1 MMSLMT
7 YKGYNISI
15 RYSVPDDTVYGTVV
29 GISDAI
35 IIEIDMNAG
44 SIKKQIQ
51 KAMDDYINLKAE
63 VCNTTRTFSKWLE
76 EHRES
81 NNILP
86 PGMDAQT
93 AVNFLIDYLLDDFV
107 VPYSAGTAQI
117 NTEAVHAM
125 LQKYSKKYK
134 KELKEL
140 DNT

>member
-1 MMSLMT
+1 MEL
-7 YKGYNISI
+7 I
-15 RYSVPDDTVYGTVV
+15 RYNGYEVAVSYSAADDVIFGKIMNT
-29 GISDAI
+29 SDCVL
-35 IIEIDMNAG
+35 IEVDPAKG
-44 SIKKQIQ
+44 SIKEQIR
-51 KAMDDYINLKAE
+51 KGVDDYINLKAE

-76 EHRES
+76 EHQEP

-93 AVNFLIDYLLDDFV
+93 AVNFLIDYLLEDFV

-134 KELKEL
+134 TELREL
-140 DNT
+140 DNI